1 VGRLIDYVREL
12 REHGIQRF
20 RERHDHPFLVRAE
33 SWEDDVAGFHTAVSS
48 RDEMLKQKS
57 LAETASHPAAKG
69 ETIAPGAPDA
79 AEADGLGIGT
89 VYAVTKRA
97 GGVFADRIGLGRARS
112 VDVCVFLGKVSKY
125 HAYISKTEDGFE
137 ITDAGSKNG
146 TNVAGKKLVPKQ
158 PAKLLNGVDIELGPY
173 HFTFYTA
180 AGFLEVVQSRLR
192 N

>member
-1 VGRLIDYVREL
+1 MGRLIDYVREL
-12 REHGIQRF
+12 REYGIHRF

-57 LAETASHPAAKG
+57 LADTGNHPAAKG

-79 AEADGLGIGT
+79 DLDGPGIGT
-89 VYAVTKRA
+89 VYPVTKRA

-146 TNVAGKKLVPKQ
+146 TKVAGKKLVPKQ
-158 PAKLLNGVDIELGPY
+158 AVRLTDGADIELGPY
-173 HFTFYTA
+173 HFTFYTPE
-180 AGFLEVVQSRLR
+180 GFLSVVQSRLR
-192 N
+192 S